1 MQVLRTS
8 DVYDQL
14 SSRRL
19 KRELNKAF
27 CGFCRDAS
35 EQRCTVA
42 TGNWG
47 CGAFG
52 GDPGVKFLIQLMA
65 ASLAERPIF
74 YFTFD
79 DFHFAR
85 RVYKV
90 ILSACYAVCN
100 PAIIH
105 FP

>member
-1 MQVLRTS
+1 MS
-8 DVYDQL
+8 DTVVASQL
-14 SSRRL
+14 STRRL
-19 KRELNKAF
+19 ERELNKAF
-27 CGFCRDAS
+27 CGFRRDAS
-35 EQRCTVA
+35 DQPCTVA

-79 DFHFAR
+79 DFYLSR
-85 RVYKV
+85 RIYEV
-90 ILSACYAVCN
+90 INVKKTSIEV
-100 PAIIH
+100 
-105 FP
+105 